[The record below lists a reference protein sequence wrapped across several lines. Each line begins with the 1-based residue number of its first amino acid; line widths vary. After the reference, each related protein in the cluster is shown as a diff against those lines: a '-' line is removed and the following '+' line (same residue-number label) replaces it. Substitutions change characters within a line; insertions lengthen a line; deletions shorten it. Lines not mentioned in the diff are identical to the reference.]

1 MNFYS
6 PPFPPAFSSFL
17 LFKTRVAL
25 FGQKLVEKKLSFV
38 DLKHS
43 ISTMSASS
51 NGVANGAGGTCKI
64 ELKDPELLKT
74 SCFVGGKFVPAAK
87 EDGQGWFDVLNP
99 ATGELVAKVADG
111 GKVTTQQAIETAKSA
126 FDSWKKLTALERSAI
141 LKKWFDLI
149 IQNAEDLG
157 KIMTT
162 EQGKPLPEAIGE
174 IKYGA
179 SFVEFFAEEAKRL
192 YGDIIPAGSET
203 RALVLPQPVG
213 VCGLVTPW
221 NFPCAMLTR
230 KAAPAL
236 AAGCTVV
243 CKPSELTPLSALA
256 LCELAVRAGIPAGVL
271 NVVTGFHAAPIG
283 EELTTNPIVRKISFT
298 GSTAVGK
305 KLMQQSAS
313 TVKKVSLELGGLAPF
328 IVMEDANLDAAVSG
342 LIACKFR
349 NNGQTCICANRVYVQ
364 SSIYD
369 KFTEKVVE
377 KVKTLRVGN
386 GMESGVNLGPLINE
400 KAVEKVERHVKDAV
414 SKGAKVL
421 LGGSPHSLGG
431 LFYQPTVM
439 TNMTDSM
446 VMSCEETFGPVIG
459 LFKFDTEEEVIKR
472 ANNTNY
478 GLASYLYT
486 TDLARAWRMAESLE
500 SGMVGLNEPMISNAM
515 VPFGGVKESGIG
527 REGSKYGI
535 AEYVN
540 LKYVL
545 MGGIVSS

>member
-25 FGQKLVEKKLSFV
+25 FGQKLVKKKLSFV
-38 DLKHS
+38 DLKHR

-221 NFPCAMLTR
+221 NFP
-230 KAAPAL
+230 
-236 AAGCTVV
+236 
-243 CKPSELTPLSALA
+243 
-256 LCELAVRAGIPAGVL
+256 
-271 NVVTGFHAAPIG
+271 
-283 EELTTNPIVRKISFT
+283 
-298 GSTAVGK
+298 
-305 KLMQQSAS
+305 
-313 TVKKVSLELGGLAPF
+313 
-328 IVMEDANLDAAVSG
+328 
-342 LIACKFR
+342 
-349 NNGQTCICANRVYVQ
+349 
-364 SSIYD
+364 
-369 KFTEKVVE
+369 
-377 KVKTLRVGN
+377 
-386 GMESGVNLGPLINE
+386 
-400 KAVEKVERHVKDAV
+400 
-414 SKGAKVL
+414 
-421 LGGSPHSLGG
+421 
-431 LFYQPTVM
+431 
-439 TNMTDSM
+439 
-446 VMSCEETFGPVIG
+446 
-459 LFKFDTEEEVIKR
+459 
-472 ANNTNY
+472 
-478 GLASYLYT
+478 
-486 TDLARAWRMAESLE
+486 
-500 SGMVGLNEPMISNAM
+500 
-515 VPFGGVKESGIG
+515 
-527 REGSKYGI
+527 
-535 AEYVN
+535 
-540 LKYVL
+540 
-545 MGGIVSS
+545 